1 MSSGGWPVKITE
13 VNFHE
18 HSPCQVIRSSTR
30 VAKETEKFTV
40 KKVVYWYTAQYYM
53 TYAKSSL

>member
-1 MSSGGWPVKITE
+1 MRGGRWPVKTTE
-13 VNFHE
+13 GNSHK

-40 KKVVYWYTAQYYM
+40 KKVVYWYTAQYYT
-53 TYAKSSL
+53 TYV